1 MKKLFNG
8 LFFIAGITMM
18 MVFSCEKDKF
28 ENTCGV
34 GNPVK
39 ELTWLKDQ
47 IEYIEQLDPE
57 DSKYYYFKMAE
68 YQGATV
74 FLPGNCNPVLNMI
87 YVVLDCSGE
96 RIGIIGNGE
105 DMISWDQLTGQQV
118 IWKAE
123 NSACIF
129 Q

>member
-1 MKKLFNG
+1 MKKIFLVCLLFIF
-8 LFFIAGITMM
+8 L
-18 MVFSCEKDKF
+18 FSCEKDKF

-34 GNPVK
+34 DNPLQ

-47 IEYIEQLDPE
+47 IEHIEQLNPE
-57 DSKYYYFKMAE
+57 DTRYYYFKMAK
-68 YQGATV
+68 YQDSTV
-74 FLPGNCNPVLNMI
+74 FLPGNCNPGYDMVFI
-87 YVVLDCSGE
+87 VLDCSGE
-96 RIGIIGNGE
+96 RIGIIGSGE

-118 IWKAE
+118 IWKPE

>member
-1 MKKLFNG
+1 M
-8 LFFIAGITMM
+8 TSVCMM
-18 MVFSCEKDKF
+18 LIFSCEKDKY

-34 GNPVK
+34 DNPVT

-47 IEYIEQLDPE
+47 IAYIEQMNPE
-57 DSKYYYFKMAE
+57 DSKYYYFRMASYE
-68 YQGATV
+68 NKTV
-74 FLPGNCNPVLNMI
+74 FIPGNCNPVFDMVFI
-87 YVVLDCSGE
+87 VLDCDGE

-105 DMISWDQLTGQQV
+105 GYISYNQLTDQAV
-118 IWKAE
+118 IWQSE